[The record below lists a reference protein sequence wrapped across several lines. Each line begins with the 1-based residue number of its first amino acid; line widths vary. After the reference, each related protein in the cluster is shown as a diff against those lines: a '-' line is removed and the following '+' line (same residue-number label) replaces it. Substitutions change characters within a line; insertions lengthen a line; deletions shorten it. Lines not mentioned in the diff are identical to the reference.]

1 MNRSGFS
8 RRSRGMATVTLV
20 LLLLVVI
27 TFALALAQKMA
38 GSDITDS
45 AGQDDAVD
53 ALFLAESGLERAAK
67 RFADGSACTTA
78 ALAEP
83 AIKLGRGE
91 FTIVSADFVSNV
103 CRIRVKG
110 MVQPGT
116 VRQTARLV
124 EGDATTLLYEPYPDK
139 YKNPTVLNAA
149 WPETVLKNKGA
160 SGYDA
165 DASASADSTGSL
177 VMRTDVGRKKKFEAY
192 RRRTLPA
199 DIAGPQTV
207 TLNLAYKMN
216 YVGDP
221 PTDQQLQVRL
231 VDTAGAVHPVP
242 GADFN
247 GPSKA
252 NVWVASPTLSYDVPA
267 GVTIRKFELYYK
279 LTNGNSATAQTF
291 IWADNVRLTTSVA
304 AFPLKAWR
312 EVVP

>member
-8 RRSRGMATVTLV
+8 RPPRGMATVTLV

-45 AGQDDAVD
+45 AGQNDAVD

-91 FTIVSADFVSNV
+91 FTIVSAVYVSNV
-103 CRIRVKG
+103 CRLRVK
-110 MVQPGT
+110 GT

-139 YKNPTVLNAA
+139 YKNPTVLDAA
-149 WPETVLKNKGA
+149 WPETVLQKKGD
-160 SGYDA
+160 SGYD

-177 VMRTDVGRKKKFEAY
+177 IMRTDVGRRKKFEA
-192 RRRTLPA
+192 
-199 DIAGPQTV
+199 
-207 TLNLAYKMN
+207 
-216 YVGDP
+216 
-221 PTDQQLQVRL
+221 
-231 VDTAGAVHPVP
+231 
-242 GADFN
+242 
-247 GPSKA
+247 
-252 NVWVASPTLSYDVPA
+252 
-267 GVTIRKFELYYK
+267 
-279 LTNGNSATAQTF
+279 
-291 IWADNVRLTTSVA
+291 
-304 AFPLKAWR
+304 
-312 EVVP
+312 

>member
-8 RRSRGMATVTLV
+8 RPSRGVATVTLV

-110 MVQPGT
+110 TVQPGT

-139 YKNPTVLNAA
+139 YKNPTVLDAA
-149 WPETVLKNKGA
+149 WPETVLQKKGA
-160 SGYDA
+160 SGYD

-177 VMRTDVGRKKKFEAY
+177 IMHTDIGKNKKFEAY

-221 PTDQQLQVRL
+221 PKDQQLQVRL
-231 VDTAGAVHPVP
+231 VDTAGVARPVP

-304 AFPLKAWR
+304 AHPIRAWR